1 MYIIIYVYVCICFCL
16 QTQLYS
22 MIGNKFTH
30 EFERA
35 SFRLEGGRGGI
46 HHFSFLLL
54 SNGGKA
60 GFVGSFSG

>member
-1 MYIIIYVYVCICFCL
+1 
-16 QTQLYS
+16 

-46 HHFSFLLL
+46 HHFSFLFL

-60 GFVGSFSG
+60 GIIGSFSGRHTGVVETAEEHW